1 MEQGIEVTV
10 TVEHAGLDP
19 FRGYANAIRDELR
32 DAVAV
37 LVDSH
42 VMPLGS
48 TALDEAPSGGAGHC
62 LLPNR
67 PGEQWRADCREMR
80 PPPAESTV
88 GWAGISVGS
97 RRISVGWANRA

>member
-10 TVEHAGLDP
+10 TVERAGLDP

-48 TALDEAPSGGAGHC
+48 TALDEAPSGGAGPC

-67 PGEQWRADCREMR
+67 PVSNGEPIAERCARRPRNQLSDGRE
-80 PPPAESTV
+80 
-88 GWAGISVGS
+88 
-97 RRISVGWANRA
+97 

>member
-10 TVEHAGLDP
+10 TVERAGLDP

-48 TALDEAPSGGAGHC
+48 TALDEAPVAEPVLASFPIGRVSNGEPIAERC
-62 LLPNR
+62 ARR
-67 PGEQWRADCREMR
+67 PRNQLSDGRE
-80 PPPAESTV
+80 
-88 GWAGISVGS
+88 
-97 RRISVGWANRA
+97 